1 MDRLWA
7 ILDSVSPQSIVPPS
21 KDLWRPPA
29 PVPPASLRV
38 AWWVA
43 TRQRRDL
50 LEVLTDEAYRKPV
63 MAVPIGRR
71 KVFIVSAP
79 ELVRR
84 VLVDDYEIHPK
95 SDLMRAAL
103 GPLVGEGLLVS
114 NGDAWAHDRQMLEP
128 AFAQLRLEQ
137 VFPLMQAAVLEHV
150 EALAARGH
158 GVALDLE
165 QELSHVTADVMLR
178 AIFSVPISSI
188 DAAEVFAA
196 FMRFQRG
203 APQFEL
209 DVVLRSDPAKP
220 EPMPAPV
227 TEDADAVRRLVGR
240 LLEVRRAAL
249 ARGETF
255 VDLAQAVIDARDAHG
270 SPFPPERLVDQL
282 TVLFLAGHETT
293 ASALTWTLFLLSQQ
307 RRVLVDLRGEIE
319 RTLARRPMTFAD
331 ARSLQSPRA
340 VFREALRLYPPA
352 GFLTRL
358 VQVDEDL
365 GGSRVPRGSLL
376 VVSPWVVHRHHGHWR
391 DADRFDPARFAEG
404 APPPQP
410 GTYIPFG
417 MGPRVCTGAAIAQLE
432 AQVILAEYLRRF
444 DFEPIHPEQVMPM
457 SRVTI
462 RPRGGMLCRVLRSD
476 AVARR

>member
-1 MDRLWA
+1 
-7 ILDSVSPQSIVPPS
+7 VSRQSIDPPS

-29 PVPPASLRV
+29 PVPPANLRV
-38 AWWVA
+38 AWWIA

-79 ELVRR
+79 DLVRR
-84 VLVDDYEIHPK
+84 VLVDDHQVHPK

-103 GPLVGEGLLVS
+103 APLVGEGLLVS

-137 VFPLMQAAVLEHV
+137 VFPLMQAAVLEQV

-165 QELSHVTADVMLR
+165 QEFSRVTADVMLR

-209 DVVLRSDPAKP
+209 DVVLRSDPAQP
-220 EPMPAPV
+220 EPMPASV
-227 TEDADAVRRLVGR
+227 VEDADAVRRLVGR
-240 LLEVRRAAL
+240 LLEDRRAAL

-270 SPFPPERLVDQL
+270 SSLPPERLVDQL
-282 TVLFLAGHETT
+282 TVLFLAGLETT
-293 ASALTWTLFLLSQQ
+293 ASALTWTVFLLSQQ
-307 RRVLVDLRGEIE
+307 RRVLLGVRGEIE
-319 RTLARRPMTFAD
+319 RTLAARPMMFAD
-331 ARSLQSPRA
+331 ARSMQWTRA

-365 GGSRVPRGSLL
+365 GGLQVPRGSLL
-376 VVSPWVVHRHHGHWR
+376 VVSPWVVHRHSSHWR
-391 DADRFDPARFAEG
+391 DADRFDPVRFADG

-432 AQVILAEYLRRF
+432 ALVILAEYLRRF
-444 DFEPIHPEQVMPM
+444 DFEPIHPEQVMPV

-462 RPRGGMLCRVLRSD
+462 RPRGGMLCRVLRNG
-476 AVARR
+476 AAATR